1 MGFLLGFI
9 VGIVV
14 AGVFMWK
21 YMPSK
26 MSITKKSNL
35 NFEDTVEAVQKEA
48 KALGWNVPHV
58 YNMQQSFTKAG
69 YENVEKMMVVS
80 LGHAKFAYQIVR
92 NDEDKF
98 VLGFMPYRA
107 GVYEDKN
114 GDVYITGANM
124 GIMSK
129 MFGGNIEKIMGA
141 SAQDL
146 EKAFAKFTK

>member
-1 MGFLLGFI
+1 MQFLVGFLVGAVV
-9 VGIVV
+9 VGIAV
-14 AGVFMWK
+14 WK
-21 YMPSK
+21 VMPGM

-69 YENVEKMMVVS
+69 YENVEKMKVVS

-92 NDEDKF
+92 DDKDKF

-141 SAQDL
+141 SAKDL
-146 EKAFAKFTK
+146 EKAFAKFTD

>member
-1 MGFLLGFI
+1 MQFILGFLIGAVV
-9 VGIVV
+9 VGI
-14 AGVFMWK
+14 AIWK
-21 YMPSK
+21 IIPGM
-26 MSITKKSNL
+26 MSITKKSKL
-35 NFEDTVEAVQKEA
+35 SFDDTVEAVQNEA

-58 YNMQQSFTKAG
+58 YNMTQSFTKAG
-69 YENVEKMMVVS
+69 YENVEKMRVVS

-92 NDEDKF
+92 NDKDKF

-141 SAQDL
+141 SAKDL
-146 EKAFAKFTK
+146 EKAFAKFTE